1 MKPMKPRAAFLFL
14 ALIFIV
20 TGLAISALGAPSL
33 GFGLLCTA
41 LGMGLTAGFVAWMEG
56 DADA

>member
-1 MKPMKPRAAFLFL
+1 MKPFPTFLLLTL
-14 ALIFIV
+14 AFIV
-20 TGLAISALGAPSL
+20 GGLATYALGARSL

-56 DADA
+56 DADS